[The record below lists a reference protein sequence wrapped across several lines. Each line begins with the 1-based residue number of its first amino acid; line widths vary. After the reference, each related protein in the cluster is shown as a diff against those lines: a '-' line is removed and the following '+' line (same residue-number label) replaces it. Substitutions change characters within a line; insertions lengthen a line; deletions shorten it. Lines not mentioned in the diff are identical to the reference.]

1 MIACYA
7 TIKIAKKAV
16 ILQRNL
22 VYCIKI
28 SIERELVMRKVLV
41 LFMTVC
47 AVMAQAATYS
57 YLVFTN
63 TDATTT
69 SFNVSNL
76 TLTVSG
82 SNLQVTN
89 DEGTVNLVLTD
100 LAAMQ
105 FSTSAD
111 SVTAIEN
118 VLDGDQ
124 PVQVFSVS
132 GASLG
137 SFNSLLEA
145 AQQLNAGAYVISN
158 GSVTQ
163 TIVVK

>member
-1 MIACYA
+1 
-7 TIKIAKKAV
+7 
-16 ILQRNL
+16 
-22 VYCIKI
+22 
-28 SIERELVMRKVLV
+28 MRKIVLV
-41 LFMTVC
+41 LAVC
-47 AVMAQAATYS
+47 CAMMAQAATYS

-63 TDATTT
+63 TSGTTT
-69 SFNVSNL
+69 AFEVSNL
-76 TLTVSG
+76 TMTVSG

-89 DEGTVNLVLTD
+89 DKGTVNLVLTE

-111 SVTAIEN
+111 SITAIEN

-132 GASLG
+132 GVSLG
-137 SFNSLLEA
+137 TFGSLVEA

-158 GSVTQ
+158 GKKSQ
-163 TIVVK
+163 TIVLK

>member
-1 MIACYA
+1 
-7 TIKIAKKAV
+7 
-16 ILQRNL
+16 
-22 VYCIKI
+22 
-28 SIERELVMRKVLV
+28 MRKIVLV
-41 LFMTVC
+41 LAVC
-47 AVMAQAATYS
+47 CAMMAQAATYN

-63 TDATTT
+63 TSGTTT
-69 SFNVSNL
+69 AFEVSNL

-89 DEGTVNLVLTD
+89 DEGTVNLVLTE

-111 SVTAIEN
+111 SITAIEN

-132 GASLG
+132 GVSLG
-137 SFNSLLEA
+137 TFGSLVEA
-145 AQQLNAGAYVISN
+145 AKQLNAGAYVISN

-163 TIVVK
+163 KIVIQ

>member
-1 MIACYA
+1 MD
-7 TIKIAKKAV
+7 
-16 ILQRNL
+16 
-22 VYCIKI
+22 
-28 SIERELVMRKVLV
+28 MRKIVLV
-41 LFMTVC
+41 LAVC
-47 AVMAQAATYS
+47 CAMMAQAATYN
-57 YLVFTN
+57 YLVFTS
-63 TDATTT
+63 TSGTTT
-69 SFNVSNL
+69 AFEVSNL

-89 DEGTVNLVLTD
+89 DEGTVNLVLTE

-111 SVTAIEN
+111 SITAIEN

-132 GASLG
+132 GVSLG
-137 SFNSLLEA
+137 TFGSLVEA

-158 GSVTQ
+158 GKKSQ
-163 TIVVK
+163 KIVLQ

>member
-1 MIACYA
+1 
-7 TIKIAKKAV
+7 
-16 ILQRNL
+16 
-22 VYCIKI
+22 
-28 SIERELVMRKVLV
+28 MRKIVLV
-41 LFMTVC
+41 LAVC
-47 AVMAQAATYS
+47 CAMMAQAATYN

-63 TDATTT
+63 TSGTTT
-69 SFNVSNL
+69 AFEVSNL

-89 DEGTVNLVLTD
+89 DEGTVNLVLTE

-111 SVTAIEN
+111 SITAIEN

-132 GASLG
+132 GVSLG
-137 SFNSLLEA
+137 TFGSLVEA

-158 GSVTQ
+158 GKKSQ
-163 TIVVK
+163 KIVLQ